1 MFHFSEYSI
10 RSCCG
15 NITPC
20 RPPCMP
26 TVLWSCFAFRTTRG
40 TELVSRRG
48 LNHYEDDM
56 MLNLVSLTQ
65 VLIHLCPPTSCR
77 QVLVSSRHG
86 PLVRCCGKF
95 PRQGEVPF
103 ETGNGV
109 EVAER
114 TQGMETF
121 GNDRVGKGL
130 KRRRKHSLVWRALRE
145 GGREGGGERTASYD
159 DWFLSNTIKQ
169 RLL

>member
-1 MFHFSEYSI
+1 
-10 RSCCG
+10 
-15 NITPC
+15 
-20 RPPCMP
+20 
-26 TVLWSCFAFRTTRG
+26 
-40 TELVSRRG
+40 
-48 LNHYEDDM
+48 M

-65 VLIHLCPPTSCR
+65 VLIYLCSPISCL
-77 QVLVSSRHG
+77 QDLVSSRHG

-95 PRQGEVPF
+95 PRQGEVSF

-121 GNDRVGKGL
+121 GNGRVGKGL
-130 KRRRKHSLVWRALRE
+130 KRRRKHSLVLRTQQE

-159 DWFLSNTIKQ
+159 DWFLSNTIK
-169 RLL
+169 